1 MLAKKH
7 LSKLLSIASIKNSLT
22 SNFYSSTNKYFISN
36 ITNSSFISNK
46 IKSTSLVNNIS
57 VALQRKLLMNNN
69 IIRSFSVISA
79 KNKDPND
86 PHQYY
91 LDESYDKTL
100 KNINRNYPFKTFF
113 LSQNEAY
120 YLNEH
125 DRNLLLLKNNLI
137 DKQETKEFMLKFFE
151 SMLKIKKL
159 FPYLKGVDVFS
170 EYFYNNINEFT
181 REEFLYL
188 CSKLDELKIFN
199 INNNNNYYLNDN
211 EDTRSNKYNFDE
223 VYTKED
229 FNEIDLKNLS
239 DNYYNNREKF
249 YDAISTRLMK
259 DISEKENNINNDT
272 SNNLTNK
279 SIIDVIKLLDQFT
292 MSGYKNNE
300 FWNKISNL
308 DLNDITTTLDS
319 KNNSS
324 TLTNKS
330 IQETKLQIQ
339 YLYNLSLSN
348 IKAIEDSKT
357 NIKKLQLLESITKTL
372 SDTLKNILDT
382 SKSNTNLK
390 ITTSKKNKS
399 MIVEVPRVMEMLL
412 RISLNTKTGIIES
425 IKNRFEDEVFQYY
438 EKKYEEKYKEINKN
452 NNSEEK
458 NFTIEF
464 DHISS
469 DISFTLLFKYLE
481 YYFNKSSTSGSD
493 IVDTRLFLLLEEIN
507 YNNLNAMSKLYFNL
521 VIIGLRNLLLKQINS
536 NTSKKNNHYY
546 KELLTL
552 VDKYYKD
559 LRIKILQEKTLIN
572 FLQEDKETLTLDEY
586 KELESLLKQIKEYFG
601 IISNSDINFD
611 LKQKIFYD
619 IEFFENLESKIGALD
634 TIKIK
639 NSILTYC

>member
-239 DNYYNNREKF
+239 NNYYNNREKF